1 MIQNIA
7 VIGSGSWATALVK
20 IFSES
25 GIQVQWLVRTKTLAD
40 QVRETGNNP
49 RYLSS
54 VDLDLSNISLVTQ
67 FEEIT
72 PAAEIIL
79 FALPSAYLQATI
91 ALLEPGWLSDKQVA
105 VSIKGFI
112 PGTGNIPSVFLTE
125 KAGLTKPVM
134 VLGGPCHAEEIAM
147 GRNTYVT
154 IACEDTALT
163 ERFCKTISLKNVHAI
178 PNHDPRGVEYVAILK
193 NIIGIATGI
202 ADGLNYGQNFQ
213 AVLVSNAM
221 REVRYFLEWVNPV
234 PRDLFD
240 SAYFGDLL
248 VTAYSDYSRN
258 RTLGKLVGRGI
269 KVTQALHAM
278 EMVAEGYH
286 ASEELSGQ
294 IKGRET
300 NFPIISSIYRILHR
314 HASAFHEFRLIETQ
328 MK

>member
-20 IFSES
+20 IFSECS
-25 GIQVQWLVRTKTLAD
+25 IHVQWLVRTKTMAEQIL
-40 QVRETGNNP
+40 ETGNNP

-54 VDLDLSNISLVTQ
+54 VELHLSHIQLHTK
-67 FEEIT
+67 FEEID

-79 FALPSAYLQATI
+79 FALPSAYLQETVES
-91 ALLEPGWLSDKQVA
+91 LEPGWLSDKQVA

-112 PGTGNIPSVFLTE
+112 PGTGNIPSVFLKE
-125 KAGLTKPVM
+125 QAGLTKPVM

-154 IACEDTALT
+154 IACENHDLA
-163 ERFCKTISLKNVHAI
+163 EEFCKTILLKNVHAI
-178 PNHDPRGVEYVAILK
+178 PNNDPRGVEYVAILK

-221 REVRYFLEWVNPV
+221 REVRHFLEMVNPV

-294 IKGRET
+294 IKGQET
-300 NFPIISSIYRILHR
+300 HFPIISSVYRILHR

-328 MK
+328 LK

>member
-1 MIQNIA
+1 MVKNIA

-25 GIQVQWLVRTKTLAD
+25 KIAVKWLVRTEELAN
-40 QVRETGNNP
+40 QILKTGNNP

-54 VDLDLSNISLVTQ
+54 VDINPKLVKPVTK
-67 FEEIT
+67 FEDALPGSEIV
-72 PAAEIIL
+72 I

-91 ALLEPGWLSDKQVA
+91 ESLEPGILEHVQVA
-105 VSIKGFI
+105 VSIKGFV
-112 PGTGNIPSVFLTE
+112 PGTGKVPGRYVTDQ
-125 KAGLTKPVM
+125 AGLTKPIM
-134 VLGGPCHAEEIAM
+134 VIGGPCHAEEIAI
-147 GRNTYVT
+147 GRNTYIT
-154 IACEDTALT
+154 IACENNKMSQLL
-163 ERFCKTISLKNVHAI
+163 CKSLHVKYLRAVAN
-178 PNHDPRGVEYVAILK
+178 NDPVGVEYVAILK

-202 ADGLNYGQNFQ
+202 ADGLNYGENFQ

-221 REVRYFLEWVNPV
+221 REVNRFLEFVSPV
-234 PRDLFD
+234 QRDLFD

-286 ASEELSGQ
+286 ASRELSGML
-294 IKGRET
+294 R
-300 NFPIISSIYRILHR
+300 NMNSAFPIIDSVHRILHH
-314 HASAFHEFRLIETQ
+314 HASAFHEFKLIETQ
-328 MK
+328 LR